1 MDHPQVTLHGT
12 CVAIGGKGVLILG
25 LPGSGKSSLAL
36 RVLDEP
42 GYGLSKSLMAAEL
55 VSDDQVVVTRE
66 GSNLVASAPAQIK
79 GKLEIRGL
87 AIVELPTAPKAAV
100 YLVVKLQPTAE
111 IERLPEPASYDILG
125 VGLPMVEID
134 AEAAAAPSRL
144 RAALNWLG

>member
-1 MDHPQVTLHGT
+1 M
-12 CVAIGGKGVLILG
+12 
-25 LPGSGKSSLAL
+25 
-36 RVLDEP
+36 
-42 GYGLSKSLMAAEL
+42 
-55 VSDDQVVVTRE
+55 
-66 GSNLVASAPAQIK
+66 VASAPARIK